1 MESSVLPERMLKSDE
16 FRSKGLIFVGLFRIG
31 RSARGRF
38 SRICSVLKGCKVVDK
53 IRGVSKLD
61 LKPISLFDQRV
72 STSNLKLSLGPKS
85 NENSIYTRF
94 RNHFSK
100 YINSQYVIFS
110 FDICKSNINEN
121 VNRVH
126 FCQIHAYRY
135 LLDVHSIQELNILTL
150 NMLFG
155 YVNRNV
161 NRVHFYVYL

>member
-1 MESSVLPERMLKSDE
+1 MSFERVDFRRIISDWKIGEGTIFSHML
-16 FRSKGLIFVGLFRIG
+16 RSEGLQ
-31 RSARGRF
+31 SRGQN
-38 SRICSVLKGCKVVDK
+38 
-53 IRGVSKLD
+53 RGVSKLD

-72 STSNLKLSLGPKS
+72 STSNLKLSLGSKS
-85 NENSIYTRF
+85 SENSIYTRF

-135 LLDVHSIQELNILTL
+135 LLAVHSIQELNILTL